1 MAIVDLA
8 NAQLQQAA
16 PAATKDDGGHEQES
30 SYDCGACLMKGVRH
44 LSDSGITRLPDRY
57 VLPASDR
64 PSVLAASSTAA
75 GVGGVGRVKLP
86 VVDLAGLRDPSQ
98 RAAVLATLDAAC
110 REYGFFQVVNHG
122 FGSDVSGGML
132 DVARRFFELPLAERA
147 RHMSADVRAPVRY
160 GTSFNQAKDAVLCWR
175 DFLKL
180 VCQPLREVVP
190 RWPQQPADLRD
201 VATRYATA
209 SHALFMEVMAAAL
222 EALGIP
228 QQAAAGGSGGVL
240 GELAAA
246 ASHMMT
252 VNCYPACPQPELT
265 LGMPPHSDYGLFTFV
280 LQDHVEGLQVMHDG
294 RWLTVDPVPG
304 SFVVNVGDH
313 LEIYSNGR
321 YKSVLH
327 RVRVNSTR
335 PRISVASFHS
345 LPAERVIRPA
355 PELVDEQA
363 GNPRRYMDT
372 DFATFLAYLASAD
385 GKNKTFLQ
393 SRKLPTPAAA
403 AACL

>member
-1 MAIVDLA
+1 M
-8 NAQLQQAA
+8 
-16 PAATKDDGGHEQES
+16 
-30 SYDCGACLMKGVRH
+30 
-44 LSDSGITRLPDRY
+44 
-57 VLPASDR
+57 
-64 PSVLAASSTAA
+64 
-75 GVGGVGRVKLP
+75 
-86 VVDLAGLRDPSQ
+86 
-98 RAAVLATLDAAC
+98 
-110 REYGFFQVVNHG
+110 VNHG

-228 QQAAAGGSGGVL
+228 QQTATGGGGVL

-246 ASHMMT
+246 ASHMTT
-252 VNCYPACPQPELT
+252 VNCYPACPQPDLT

-313 LEIYSNGR
+313 LEVCICI
-321 YKSVLH
+321 VLL
-327 RVRVNSTR
+327 
-335 PRISVASFHS
+335 PRLHCFINFDFSPVETDIS
-345 LPAERVIRPA
+345 
-355 PELVDEQA
+355 
-363 GNPRRYMDT
+363 
-372 DFATFLAYLASAD
+372 
-385 GKNKTFLQ
+385 
-393 SRKLPTPAAA
+393 
-403 AACL
+403 